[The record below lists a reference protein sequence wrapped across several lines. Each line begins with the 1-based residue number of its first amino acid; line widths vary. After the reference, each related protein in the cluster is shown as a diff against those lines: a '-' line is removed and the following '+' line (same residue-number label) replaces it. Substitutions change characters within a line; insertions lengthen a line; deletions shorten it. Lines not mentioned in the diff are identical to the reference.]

1 MIFVV
6 DAEAG
11 GRMLR
16 AGRLTCPGCGGRLRV
31 WTPARERDVAVPGGE
46 RITLTPDRGR
56 CTACG
61 STHVVLPA
69 WCVPRRGY
77 SIEVV
82 GQVLLGGVRQ
92 ATVRAVA
99 ERLAL
104 PITTVATWLRQA
116 RRAAGSLLRH
126 ACVLAGHAVV
136 GGVPGGV
143 GGGRSPARWSKDALA
158 EALDALG
165 DAARMLAGS
174 AVSAVRV
181 VSGPGSSGIDYL
193 GLIAARHH
201 AQMLR
206 RLHVADPDDALA
218 SAPPW
223 HVVNLITARRGLLKP
238 SPV

>member
-16 AGRLTCPGCGGRLRV
+16 AGRLACPGCGGRLRV
-31 WTPARERDVAVPGGE
+31 WTPARQREVAAPGGE
-46 RITLTPDRGR
+46 RITLVPDRGM
-56 CTACG
+56 CTVCG

-69 WCVPRRGY
+69 WYVPRRGY

-82 GQVLLGGVRQ
+82 GQVLLGGARQ
-92 ATVRAVA
+92 TGVRAVA

-126 ACVLAGHAVV
+126 ACVLAGHAV
-136 GGVPGGV
+136 GS
-143 GGGRSPARWSKDALA
+143 GRSPARWSGSALA

-165 DAARMLAGS
+165 DAARVLAAG
-174 AVSAVRV
+174 AVSAVRAV
-181 VSGPGSSGIDYL
+181 PGPGSSGIDYL
-193 GLIAARHH
+193 GLRAARHH
-201 AQMLR
+201 AQVLR
-206 RLHVADPDDALA
+206 QLHVADPDDALA

-223 HVVNLITARRGLLKP
+223 HVVNLITARRGLLRP